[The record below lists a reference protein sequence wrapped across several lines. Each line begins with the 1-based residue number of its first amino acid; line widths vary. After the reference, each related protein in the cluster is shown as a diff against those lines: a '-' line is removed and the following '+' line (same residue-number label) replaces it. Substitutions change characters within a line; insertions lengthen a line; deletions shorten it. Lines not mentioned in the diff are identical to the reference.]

1 MSEQTTSVD
10 ASDQEEDSP
19 PSSLDGADTVQI
31 PNGAQTC
38 PHCQA
43 SNTAT
48 DRFCTTC
55 GSSLQAL
62 GAAPPDPSS
71 EGTDPE
77 ERTASLPPQD
87 PTIQQSGPT
96 TSPSRR
102 RTWLGRLVATIA
114 VVAIGATAA
123 FAVMWRNERSHAHR
137 LQRSLNTTQASLA
150 STRTSLARTRAQLG
164 ATTAVANRRRTVL
177 LQAKQVLLKVDP
189 LLSSVDNLQSK
200 AQTVQGDS
208 GTLVSD
214 AETLIQTTISLV
226 NYLVAT
232 NTDAVD
238 YTYVDGLIS
247 DANSELDSV
256 RADEAVLSVAD
267 GGYGTAST
275 AFGNRADSFSTSVRS
290 LQKELNG
297 VTGK

>member
-1 MSEQTTSVD
+1 LVV
-10 ASDQEEDSP
+10 
-19 PSSLDGADTVQI
+19 TVL
-31 PNGAQTC
+31 AV
-38 PHCQA
+38 A
-43 SNTAT
+43 AAA
-48 DRFCTTC
+48 
-55 GSSLQAL
+55 AL
-62 GAAPPDPSS
+62 
-71 EGTDPE
+71 
-77 ERTASLPPQD
+77 
-87 PTIQQSGPT
+87 
-96 TSPSRR
+96 
-102 RTWLGRLVATIA
+102 A
-114 VVAIGATAA
+114 VL
-123 FAVMWRNERSHAHR
+123 WRNEHSHADR
-137 LQRSLNTTQASLA
+137 LQRTLTATQASLTA
-150 STRTSLARTRAQLG
+150 TRTSLTRTRAQLD

-208 GTLVSD
+208 GTLVGD

-256 RADEAVLSVAD
+256 RADETVMSVAD
-267 GGYGTAST
+267 GAYGSAST
-275 AFGNRADSFSTSVRS
+275 GFGNRADSFSASVRS